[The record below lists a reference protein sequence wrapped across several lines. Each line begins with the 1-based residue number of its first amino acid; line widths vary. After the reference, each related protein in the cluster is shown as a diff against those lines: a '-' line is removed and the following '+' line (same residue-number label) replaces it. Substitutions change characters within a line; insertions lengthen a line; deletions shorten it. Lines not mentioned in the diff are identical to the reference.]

1 MSTLRCPHCR
11 SLDVTVTGASA
22 TCNACGRAS
31 RLVDGA
37 LVADAARP
45 PYLPILALAVAVAV
59 GVAWWGS
66 REAGAPATSEPS
78 PAGAPGGAPTAPA
91 FVVPTGPASAELSD
105 VRDGPAGESHF
116 WLATY
121 TNAGGEPIREPAV
134 HVRLLDTAGALLTE
148 LSGDVVRAELQPG
161 ESAPAFVVGSDLPAY
176 AKAEVVAAPLKK
188 AEGQPWKQPLKV
200 AGLADKQL
208 ALGATI
214 VAGQLTNPHAL
225 RARFVD
231 VHVVGVD
238 KEGNPVAWASG
249 LSPIPDLAPGATVGF
264 QVRFGAFVL
273 EPPDHYVAW
282 AEANL
287 K

>member
-1 MSTLRCPHCR
+1 MPLSTLRCPHCR
-11 SLDVTVTGASA
+11 SLDVTVTGAAA

-31 RLVDGA
+31 KAVDGA
-37 LVADAARP
+37 LVADAARS
-45 PYLPILALAVAVAV
+45 PYLPALAVAVAAAI

-66 REAGAPATSEPS
+66 REVPVADAPAA
-78 PAGAPGGAPTAPA
+78 PAAPTAPA
-91 FVVPTGPASAELSD
+91 VVVPTGPAAATLTD

-121 TNAGGEPIREPAV
+121 TNSGGEPIREPAV
-134 HVRLLDTAGALLTE
+134 HVRLLDPAGAVLKE
-148 LSGDVVRAELQPG
+148 LSGDVVRVELKPG

-176 AKAEVVAAPLKK
+176 AKAEVVAAPLVK
-188 AEGQPWKQPLKV
+188 AEGEPWKLPLTV

-214 VAGQLTNPHAL
+214 VAGQLTNPHAK

-238 KEGNPVAWASG
+238 KAGHPVAWASG
-249 LSPIPDLAPGATVGF
+249 LSAIPDLAPGATAGF

-282 AEANL
+282 AQANL

>member
-1 MSTLRCPHCR
+1 MPLSTLRCPHCR
-11 SLDVTVTGASA
+11 SLDVTVTGAA
-22 TCNACGRAS
+22 ALCNACGKAS
-31 RLVDGA
+31 KQVDGA
-37 LVADAARP
+37 LVAEGGRS
-45 PYLPILALAVAVAV
+45 PYLPVLAVAVAAAV

-66 REAGAPATSEPS
+66 RETSVTDAPS
-78 PAGAPGGAPTAPA
+78 APTEPTAADAPSV
-91 FVVPTGPASAELSD
+91 VVPTGPAAATLTD

-121 TNAGGEPIREPAV
+121 TNSGGEPIREPAV
-134 HVRLLDTAGALLTE
+134 HVRLLDAAGAVLTE
-148 LSGDVVRAELQPG
+148 LSGDVVRAELKPG
-161 ESAPAFVVGSDLPAY
+161 ESAPVFVVGSDLPAY
-176 AKAEVVAAPLKK
+176 AKAEVVAAPLVK
-188 AEGQPWKQPLKV
+188 AEGEPWKQPLTV

-214 VAGQLTNPHAL
+214 VAGQLTNPHPK
-225 RARFVD
+225 RARFID

-238 KEGNPVAWASG
+238 KAGHPVAWASG
-249 LSPIPDLAPGATVGF
+249 LSAIPDLAPGATAGF

-282 AEANL
+282 AQANL